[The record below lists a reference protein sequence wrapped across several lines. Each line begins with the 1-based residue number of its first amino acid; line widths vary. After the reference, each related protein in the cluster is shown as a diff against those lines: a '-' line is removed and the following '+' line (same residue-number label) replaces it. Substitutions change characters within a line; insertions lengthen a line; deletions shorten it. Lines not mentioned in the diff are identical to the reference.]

1 MFKKINI
8 TTSMSLLIVVFVVV
22 HLISSFLAVIRS
34 EKSDDNFS
42 TTVVLNNQID
52 ELALARRNVIQSRV
66 EAYRAAS
73 SLIEEDTARFKQ
85 DLDKAVKLLNLAEQD
100 IARFVNIKNPAEQNQ
115 VTIDK
120 VKSTFD
126 ILYADLRHQQEAL
139 NRDGFKAYRAIDAA
153 ASQEKFAEAADEFL
167 AVVTQQLDH
176 FDAVSVKDHNLA
188 TVQFVSELFLL
199 AALLIFSLWWTRTIV
214 KKPMADLLDH
224 FDHIAKGDLTQQ
236 PYYSGNN
243 EISKLYEYFTKMQ
256 QYLINTVLVV
266 RDSSHV
272 MVKGVENMAMR
283 NDELSARTEQQAS
296 SLQETAASMEEL
308 TATVKLNADNARS
321 ASELAQASTKT
332 AIKGGEITQTVVVTM
347 QDITESSQKIG
358 AITSVIDGIAFQ
370 TNILALNA
378 AVEAARAG
386 EQGRGF
392 AVVAGEVRNLAQ
404 RSAQAAREIK
414 QLIDESITRVNLGS
428 ELVENAGT
436 TIQEIVHS
444 VSKVNDIMGEISSAS
459 DEQSRGIELVSQAVN
474 QMDQVTQENG
484 TLVHELATSAKE
496 LEYQAAH
503 LSDAVSLFKVNQES
517 EQGAY

>member
-8 TTSMSLLIVVFVVV
+8 TTSMSLLIVIFVVV
-22 HLISSFLAVIRS
+22 HLISSFVAVIRS

-73 SLIEEDTARFKQ
+73 SAIEENTERFNQ
-85 DLDKAVKLLNLAEQD
+85 DLEKAVKLLNIAEQD
-100 IARFVNIKNPAEQNQ
+100 ISRFVEIKNPIPANQ
-115 VTIDK
+115 VAIDK

-126 ILYADLRHQQEAL
+126 VLYADLRNQQEAL
-139 NRDGFKAYRAIDAA
+139 NKDGFKAYRAIDASL
-153 ASQEKFAEAADEFL
+153 SQEKFAAASDEFL
-167 AVVTQQLDH
+167 TIIAGQLNDFDETSVVDHNRAVTQ
-176 FDAVSVKDHNLA
+176 
-188 TVQFVSELFLL
+188 FVIELILL

-214 KKPMADLLDH
+214 KKPMEDLLEQ
-224 FDHIAKGDLTQQ
+224 FNHIANGDLTQR
-236 PYYSGNN
+236 PYFSGNN

-256 QYLINTVLVV
+256 QYLINTVIVV

-283 NDELSARTEQQAS
+283 NDELSARTEEQAS

-332 AIKGGEITQTVVVTM
+332 AIKGGEITETVVITM
-347 QDITESSQKIG
+347 KDITESSQKIG

-428 ELVENAGT
+428 ELVENAGN
-436 TIQEIVHS
+436 TIQEIVQS
-444 VSKVNDIMGEISSAS
+444 VAKVNDIMGEISSAS
-459 DEQSRGIELVSQAVN
+459 DEQSRGIQLVSQAVN

-484 TLVHELATSAKE
+484 SLVHELASSAKE

-503 LSDAVSLFKVNQES
+503 LSDAVSLFKINQD
-517 EQGAY
+517 AVHTPI